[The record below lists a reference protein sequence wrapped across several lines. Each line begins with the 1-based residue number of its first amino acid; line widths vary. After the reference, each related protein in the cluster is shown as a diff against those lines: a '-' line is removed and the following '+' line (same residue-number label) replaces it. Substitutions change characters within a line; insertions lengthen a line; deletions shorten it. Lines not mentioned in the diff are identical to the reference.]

1 MARIPDIIRHRTTTA
16 GAWRPAALFIAGLLV
31 FIDPAAAAAQ
41 QATATVRG
49 RVVTPVGQPA
59 AGAEIRVVGLGRH
72 VDADVDGRFRIEV
85 PAGSYVL
92 EVYSARF
99 GRAVE
104 RIAAEAGADLDLAIR
119 LEPVFHAEP
128 IIASVGPEA
137 RTQTELYQATD
148 VLVGREL
155 VEKGRNSIGE
165 TLAEQPGVTSTYY
178 GPGSSRPVIR
188 GLQGDRVRVLESGV
202 SSGDVSASGPD
213 HAVAVE
219 PMLAGQIEII
229 RGPSTLLYGSSAIGG
244 AVNMIDPRI
253 PREKS
258 IHALTGHAQ
267 VQGATVSDELNGGA
281 SLNGTVGSFGWHA
294 SGLLRNTDDY
304 RIPGPAVAPL
314 AQEPG
319 EDHPDLGF
327 LLNSALETRTGS
339 LGASWVGSAGYLGAA
354 VTGYGTKYGVPGHEH
369 DEEELPPAPGE
380 EHEPGVRID
389 LDQTR
394 FDVEGAWNFG
404 GNLVRAAKL
413 RAGYSDYR
421 HRELEGD
428 EVGTQFDNSE
438 FEGRLEATHAPLGP
452 VSGTLGAQ
460 YGNREVLAEGLEAFL
475 PDTRTRSLALFLYEE
490 IPIDGFK
497 FGVGARW
504 EGNDH
509 DVIDGRSQSS
519 DGFSG
524 SLGVNWSA
532 SESVTLTAAAARS
545 TKLPSA
551 EELFSDGPHAATRL
565 YEVGDPDLVN
575 EIGHSVDAA
584 LIVTEGPVTG
594 QVAGYLNSFD
604 DFIFITPTD
613 STVGGFVVAEY
624 GQADARFYG
633 FELNLKVAILHRP
646 GNHLALTGFSDYV
659 RAEATDADEPLP
671 FIPPLRWGGG
681 ALWEVDRWRAALD
694 VRRTAEQTRVAD
706 FETPTPGYTFLNA
719 SVSYAFFT
727 GKLIHEVT
735 LRGTNLTDQE
745 ARNHVSLLKDIAPL
759 PGRDIRLTYRL
770 MF

>member
-1 MARIPDIIRHRTTTA
+1 MISINTIRLLA
-16 GAWRPAALFIAGLLV
+16 GPTPSVLLLAGLMFLA
-31 FIDPAAAAAQ
+31 DMETADAQ
-41 QATATVRG
+41 QATASVEG
-49 RVVTPVGQPA
+49 HVFAPA
-59 AGAEIRVVGLGRH
+59 GAPAVGAEIRVVGLGRH
-72 VDADVDGRFRIEV
+72 VDADDDGRFRIEV
-85 PAGSYVL
+85 PPGSYVL
-92 EVYSARF
+92 EVYSPRF

-104 RIAAEAGADLDLAIR
+104 RITVEAGARLELEIQ

-258 IHALTGHAQ
+258 IHAFTGHAQ

-281 SLNGTVGSFGWHA
+281 SLSGTVGSIGWHA
-294 SGLLRNTDDY
+294 SGLVRNTDDY
-304 RIPGPAVAPL
+304 RIPGPAVAPP

-319 EDHPDLGF
+319 EEHEDLGF
-327 LLNSALETRTGS
+327 LPNSALETRTGS

-369 DEEELPPAPGE
+369 ADDEPTVPEEG
-380 EHEPGVRID
+380 HDQGVQID

-394 FDVEGAWNFG
+394 FDVEGAWSFG
-404 GNLVRAAKL
+404 GSLVRAAKL
-413 RAGYSDYR
+413 RAGYADYN
-421 HRELEGD
+421 HQELEGD
-428 EVGTQFDNSE
+428 ELGTRFDNNE

-452 VSGTLGAQ
+452 VTGTLGAQ
-460 YGNREVLAEGLEAFL
+460 YGKREVQAQGLEAFL
-475 PDTRTRSLALFLYEE
+475 PDTKTGALALFLYEE
-490 IPIDGFK
+490 VAVSAFK

-509 DVIDGRSQSS
+509 DVIDGRSRSS

-524 SLGVNWSA
+524 SLGINWSA

-545 TKLPSA
+545 TKLPTA
-551 EELFSDGPHAATRL
+551 EELYSDGPHAATRL
-565 YEVGDPDLVN
+565 YEVGDPNLVN
-575 EIGHSVDAA
+575 EIGHSFDAA

-594 QVAGYLNSFD
+594 QLSGYVNSFD
-604 DFIFITPTD
+604 DFILIMPTD
-613 STVGGFVVAEY
+613 STVGGLTVAQYE
-624 GQADARFYG
+624 QEDARFYG
-633 FELNLKVAILHRP
+633 FELSLTVSILHRP

-659 RAEATDADEPLP
+659 RAEDTATDEPLP

-681 ALWEVDRWRAALD
+681 ALWEIDRWRAAVD
-694 VRRTAEQTRVAD
+694 VRWTEEQTRVAT

-727 GKLIHEVT
+727 GSLIHEVT

-770 MF
+770 LF

>member
-1 MARIPDIIRHRTTTA
+1 MTA
-16 GAWRPAALFIAGLLV
+16 LLTLAASRPA
-31 FIDPAAAAAQ
+31 DAQ
-41 QATATVRG
+41 QPTGSVEG
-49 RVVTPVGQPA
+49 RVVTPSGDPA
-59 AGAEIRVVGLGRH
+59 TGAEIRVVGLGRH
-72 VDADVDGRFRIEV
+72 VDADTTGHFIVEV
-85 PAGSYVL
+85 PAGTYVF
-92 EVYSARF
+92 EIYSPRF
-99 GRAVE
+99 GRAVQ
-104 RIAAEAGADLDLAIR
+104 RITVEAGARIKIGIE

-219 PMLAGQIEII
+219 PLLAGQIEII

-258 IHALTGHAQ
+258 IHAFTGQAQ

-281 SLNGTVGSFGWHA
+281 SINGTVGSVGWHA
-294 SGLLRNTDDY
+294 SGLIRNTGDY
-304 RIPGPAVAPL
+304 RIPGPAVAPP
-314 AQEPG
+314 AQEPD
-319 EDHPDLGF
+319 EEHEDLGF
-327 LLNSALETRTGS
+327 LPNSALETRTGS
-339 LGASWVGSAGYLGAA
+339 LGASWVGSAGYIGAA

-369 DEEELPPAPGE
+369 GDEEPAAPE
-380 EHEPGVRID
+380 EEDEHGVQID

-404 GNLVRAAKL
+404 GSLVRAAKL
-413 RAGYSDYR
+413 RAGYADYN
-421 HRELEGD
+421 HQELEGD
-428 EVGTQFDNSE
+428 EVGTRFDNNE

-452 VSGTLGAQ
+452 VTGTLGAQ
-460 YGNREVLAEGLEAFL
+460 YGNREVQAMGEEAFL
-475 PDTRTRSLALFLYEE
+475 PDTKTGALALFLYEE
-490 IPIDGFK
+490 VAVSAFK

-509 DVIDGRSQSS
+509 DVIDGRSRSS

-524 SLGVNWSA
+524 SLGINWSA

-575 EIGHSVDAA
+575 EIGHSFDAA

-594 QVAGYLNSFD
+594 QLAGYVNSFD
-604 DFIFITPTD
+604 DFILIMPTD
-613 STVGGFVVAEY
+613 STVGGFLVAEY
-624 GQADARFYG
+624 EQEDARFYG
-633 FELNLKVAILHRP
+633 FEASLTVSILHRP

-659 RAEATDADEPLP
+659 RAEATQTGEPLP

-681 ALWEVDRWRAALD
+681 ALWEVGRWRAAVD
-694 VRRTAEQTRVAD
+694 VRRTEEQTRVAT

-727 GKLIHEVT
+727 GNLVHELT

-770 MF
+770 LF

>member
-1 MARIPDIIRHRTTTA
+1 MTTLLTL
-16 GAWRPAALFIAGLLV
+16 AASGT
-31 FIDPAAAAAQ
+31 AAAQ
-41 QATATVRG
+41 QPTGSVEG
-49 RVVTPVGQPA
+49 RVVTPSGDPA
-59 AGAEIRVVGLGRH
+59 TGAEVRVVGLGRH
-72 VDADVDGRFRIEV
+72 VDADEDGRFRVEV
-85 PAGSYVL
+85 PAGTYVL
-92 EVYSARF
+92 EIYSPRF

-104 RIAAEAGADLDLAIR
+104 RITVAAAARLDLAIQ

-258 IHALTGHAQ
+258 IHAFTGHAQ

-281 SLNGTVGSFGWHA
+281 SLNGTVGSVGWHA
-294 SGLLRNTDDY
+294 SGLIRNTDDY
-304 RIPGPAVAPL
+304 RIPGPAVAPP

-319 EDHPDLGF
+319 EEHEDLGF
-327 LLNSALETRTGS
+327 LPNSALETRTGS
-339 LGASWVGSAGYLGAA
+339 IGASWVGSAGYLGAA

-369 DEEELPPAPGE
+369 EGDEPTAREEADG
-380 EHEPGVRID
+380 HGVEID

-394 FDVEGAWNFG
+394 LDVEGAWNFG
-404 GNLVRAAKL
+404 GSLVRAAKI
-413 RAGYSDYR
+413 RAGYADYN
-421 HRELEGD
+421 HQELEGD
-428 EVGTQFDNSE
+428 EVGTRFDNNE

-452 VSGTLGAQ
+452 VTGTLGAQ
-460 YGNREVLAEGLEAFL
+460 YGKREVRAQGLEAFL
-475 PDTRTRSLALFLYEE
+475 PDTKTGALALFLYEE
-490 IPIDGFK
+490 VAVRDFK

-509 DVIDGRSQSS
+509 DVIDGRSRSS

-545 TKLPSA
+545 TKLPAA
-551 EELFSDGPHAATRL
+551 EELYSDGPHAATRL

-575 EIGHSVDAA
+575 EIGRSFDAA

-594 QVAGYLNSFD
+594 QLAGYVNSFD
-604 DFIFITPTD
+604 DFILIMPTD
-613 STVGGFVVAEY
+613 STVGGFRVAQYE
-624 GQADARFYG
+624 QEDARFYG
-633 FELNLKVAILHRP
+633 FELSLKVSILHRP

-659 RAEATDADEPLP
+659 RAKATQTGEPLP

-681 ALWEVDRWRAALD
+681 ALWEVDRWRAAVD
-694 VRRTAEQTRVAD
+694 VRRTEEQTRVAA

-727 GKLIHEVT
+727 GRLVHEVT

-770 MF
+770 LF

>member
-1 MARIPDIIRHRTTTA
+1 MGTFIRVRTCAILGT
-16 GAWRPAALFIAGLLV
+16 LLLGLATSATL
-31 FIDPAAAAAQ
+31 PAQ
-41 QATATVRG
+41 QPTASIEG
-49 RVVTPVGQPA
+49 RVVTPMGEAA

-72 VDADVDGRFRIEV
+72 VDADENGRFRIEI
-85 PAGSYVL
+85 PAGTYVL
-92 EVYSARF
+92 EIYSPRF

-104 RIAAEAGADLDLAIR
+104 RVNAEAGAELELEIQ

-244 AVNMIDPRI
+244 AVNIIDPRI

-267 VQGATVSDELNGGA
+267 VQGATVSDELNAGV
-281 SLNGTVGSFGWHA
+281 SLNGTAGSFGWHA
-294 SGLLRNTDDY
+294 SGLVRNTDDY
-304 RIPGPAVAPL
+304 RIPGPAVAPW

-319 EDHPDLGF
+319 EEHPDLGF
-327 LLNSALETRTGS
+327 LPNSALETRTGS
-339 LGASWVGSAGYLGAA
+339 LGASWVGSAGYFGAA

-369 DEEELPPAPGE
+369 GEEESPVTPE
-380 EHEPGVRID
+380 EEPDHGVQID

-394 FDVEGAWNFG
+394 FDVEGAWIFG
-404 GNLVRAAKL
+404 GSLVRAAKL
-413 RAGYSDYR
+413 RAGYADYN
-421 HRELEGD
+421 HQELEGQ
-428 EVGTQFDNSE
+428 EVGTRFDNNE
-438 FEGRLEATHAPLGP
+438 FEGRLEATHAPQGP
-452 VSGTLGAQ
+452 VTGTLGAQ
-460 YGNREVLAEGLEAFL
+460 YGKREVKAAGLEAFL
-475 PDTRTRSLALFLYEE
+475 PDTKTGALALFLYEE
-490 IPIDGFK
+490 IAVRAFN
-497 FGVGARW
+497 FAVGARW

-509 DVIDGRSQSS
+509 DVIDGRSRSS

-532 SESVTLTAAAARS
+532 SESVTLTATAARS
-545 TKLPSA
+545 TKLPTA
-551 EELFSDGPHAATRL
+551 EELFSAGPHAATRL

-575 EIGHSVDAA
+575 EIGRSFDAA
-584 LIVTEGPVTG
+584 LIVTEGSVTG
-594 QVAGYLNSFD
+594 QLAGYVNSFD
-604 DFIFITPTD
+604 DFILIVPTD
-613 STVGGFVVAEY
+613 STVAGFTVAEY
-624 GQADARFYG
+624 EQEDARFYG
-633 FELNLKVAILHRP
+633 FELSLKVSILHRP

-659 RAEATDADEPLP
+659 RAEATSSDDPLP
-671 FIPPLRWGGG
+671 FIPPLRYGAG
-681 ALWEVDRWRAALD
+681 ALWEVDRWRAAVD
-694 VRRTAEQTRVAD
+694 VRRTEEQTRVAA

-727 GKLIHEVT
+727 GSLVHEIT
-735 LRGTNLTDQE
+735 LRGTNLTDRE

-770 MF
+770 LF

>member
-1 MARIPDIIRHRTTTA
+1 VGTVTRLRTCTILGT
-16 GAWRPAALFIAGLLV
+16 LLLGLATSATL
-31 FIDPAAAAAQ
+31 PAQ
-41 QATATVRG
+41 QPTASIEG
-49 RVVTPVGQPA
+49 RVVTPMGEPA

-72 VDADVDGRFRIEV
+72 VDADENGRFRIEI
-85 PAGSYVL
+85 PAGTYVL
-92 EVYSARF
+92 EIYSPRF

-104 RIAAEAGADLDLAIR
+104 RVTAEAGAELELEIQ

-244 AVNMIDPRI
+244 AVNIIDPRI

-258 IHALTGHAQ
+258 IHAFTGHAQ
-267 VQGATVSDELNGGA
+267 VQGATVSDELNGGV

-304 RIPGPAVAPL
+304 RIPGPAVAPW

-319 EDHPDLGF
+319 EEHQDLGF
-327 LLNSALETRTGS
+327 LPNSALDTRTGS
-339 LGASWVGSAGYLGAA
+339 LGASWVGSAGYFGAA
-354 VTGYGTKYGVPGHEH
+354 VTGYGTEYGVPGHEH
-369 DEEELPPAPGE
+369 GEEESPVTPE
-380 EHEPGVRID
+380 EEPDHGVQID

-394 FDVEGAWNFG
+394 FDVEGAWIFG

-413 RAGYSDYR
+413 RAGYADYN
-421 HRELEGD
+421 HQELEGQ
-428 EVGTQFDNSE
+428 EVGTRFDNNE

-452 VSGTLGAQ
+452 VTGTLGAQ
-460 YGNREVLAEGLEAFL
+460 YGKREVKAAGLEAFL
-475 PDTRTRSLALFLYEE
+475 PDTKTGALALFLYEE
-490 IPIDGFK
+490 IAVRAFN
-497 FGVGARW
+497 FAVGARW
-504 EGNDH
+504 EGSDH
-509 DVIDGRSQSS
+509 DVIDGRSRSS

-532 SESVTLTAAAARS
+532 SESVTLTATAARS
-545 TKLPSA
+545 SKLPTA

-575 EIGHSVDAA
+575 EIGRSFDAA
-584 LIVTEGPVTG
+584 LIVTEGSVTG
-594 QVAGYLNSFD
+594 QLAGYVNSFD
-604 DFIFITPTD
+604 DFILIVPTD
-613 STVGGFVVAEY
+613 STVAGFTVAEY
-624 GQADARFYG
+624 EQEDARFYG
-633 FELNLKVAILHRP
+633 FELSLKVSILHRP

-659 RAEATDADEPLP
+659 RAEATSSDDPLP
-671 FIPPLRWGGG
+671 FIPPLRYGAG
-681 ALWEVDRWRAALD
+681 ALWEVDRWRAAVD
-694 VRRTAEQTRVAD
+694 VRRTEEQTRVAA

-727 GKLIHEVT
+727 GSLVHEIT
-735 LRGTNLTDQE
+735 LRGTNLTDRE

-770 MF
+770 LF

>member
-1 MARIPDIIRHRTTTA
+1 MFPTNTRSRVALRLT
-16 GAWRPAALFIAGLLV
+16 AALLMTWLL
-31 FIDPAAAAAQ
+31 PLASPRAAEAQ
-41 QATATVRG
+41 QPTGAIEG
-49 RVVTPVGQPA
+49 RVVTPTGDPA
-59 AGAEIRVVGLGRH
+59 TGAEIRVVGLGRH
-72 VDADVDGRFRIEV
+72 VDADETGRFHIEV
-85 PAGSYVL
+85 PAGTYVL
-92 EVYSARF
+92 EIYSPRF

-104 RIAAEAGADLDLAIR
+104 RITVQAGALLELDIQ

-244 AVNMIDPRI
+244 AVNIIDPRI

-258 IHALTGHAQ
+258 VHALTGHAQ
-267 VQGATVSDELNGGA
+267 VQGASVSDELNGGA
-281 SLNGTVGSFGWHA
+281 SLNGTVGSIGWHA
-294 SGLLRNTDDY
+294 SGLVRNTDDY
-304 RIPGPAVAPL
+304 RIPGPAVAPP

-319 EDHPDLGF
+319 EEHEDLGF
-327 LLNSALETRTGS
+327 LPNSALETRTGS

-354 VTGYGTKYGVPGHEH
+354 VTGYATKYGVPGHEH
-369 DEEELPPAPGE
+369 VEEPPLIPEEAE
-380 EHEPGVRID
+380 EHGVEID

-394 FDVEGAWNFG
+394 FDVEGAWSFG
-404 GNLVRAAKL
+404 GSLVRAAKL
-413 RAGYSDYR
+413 RAGYADYN
-421 HRELEGD
+421 HQELEGQ
-428 EVGTQFDNSE
+428 EVGTRFDNNE

-452 VSGTLGAQ
+452 VTGTLGAQ
-460 YGNREVLAEGLEAFL
+460 YGKREVQARGLEAFL
-475 PDTRTRSLALFLYEE
+475 PDTKTGALALFLYEE
-490 IPIDGFK
+490 VAVSAFK

-509 DVIDGRSQSS
+509 DVIDGRSQRS

-551 EELFSDGPHAATRL
+551 EELYSDGPHAATRL
-565 YEVGDPDLVN
+565 YEVGDPGLVN
-575 EIGHSVDAA
+575 EIGHSLDAA

-594 QVAGYLNSFD
+594 QLAGYVNSFD
-604 DFIFITPTD
+604 DFILIVPTD
-613 STVGGFVVAEY
+613 STVGGFRVAQYE
-624 GQADARFYG
+624 QEDARFYG
-633 FELNLKVAILHRP
+633 FEVSLKVSILHRP
-646 GNHLALTGFSDYV
+646 DNHLALTGFSDYV
-659 RAEATDADEPLP
+659 RAEATQTGEPLP

-681 ALWEVDRWRAALD
+681 ALWEVDRWRAAVD
-694 VRRTAEQTRVAD
+694 VRRTAEQTRVAT

-727 GKLIHEVT
+727 GSLIHQVT

-770 MF
+770 LF

>member
-1 MARIPDIIRHRTTTA
+1 MMALLTLVTCRT
-16 GAWRPAALFIAGLLV
+16 
-31 FIDPAAAAAQ
+31 AAAQ
-41 QATATVRG
+41 QATGAVEG
-49 RVVTPVGQPA
+49 RVVTPSGDPA
-59 AGAEIRVVGLGRH
+59 TGAEVRVVGLGRH
-72 VDADVDGRFRIEV
+72 VDADEDGRFRVEV
-85 PAGSYVL
+85 PAGTYVL
-92 EVYSARF
+92 EIYSPRF
-99 GRAVE
+99 GRAVQ
-104 RIAAEAGADLDLAIR
+104 RITVAAGARLDLAIQ

-281 SLNGTVGSFGWHA
+281 SLNGTVGSVGWHA
-294 SGLLRNTDDY
+294 SGLIRNTDDY
-304 RIPGPAVAPL
+304 RIPGPAVAPP

-319 EDHPDLGF
+319 EEHEDLGF
-327 LLNSALETRTGS
+327 LPNSALETRTGS

-369 DEEELPPAPGE
+369 EDEEPTVPEDE
-380 EHEPGVRID
+380 DEHGVEID

-394 FDVEGAWNFG
+394 LDVEGAWNFG
-404 GNLVRAAKL
+404 GSLVRAAKL
-413 RAGYSDYR
+413 RAGYADYN
-421 HRELEGD
+421 HQELEGD
-428 EVGTQFDNSE
+428 EVGTRFDNNE
-438 FEGRLEATHAPLGP
+438 FDGRLEATHAPLGP
-452 VSGTLGAQ
+452 VTGTLGAQ
-460 YGNREVLAEGLEAFL
+460 YGKREVRAQGLEAFL
-475 PDTRTRSLALFLYEE
+475 PDTKTGALALFLYEE
-490 IPIDGFK
+490 VAVSNFK

-509 DVIDGRSQSS
+509 DVIDGRSRSS

-545 TKLPSA
+545 TKLPTA
-551 EELFSDGPHAATRL
+551 EELYSDGPHAATRL
-565 YEVGDPDLVN
+565 YEVGNPDLVN
-575 EIGHSVDAA
+575 EIGRSFDAA

-594 QVAGYLNSFD
+594 QLAGYVNSFD
-604 DFIFITPTD
+604 DFIVLVPTD
-613 STVGGFVVAEY
+613 STADGLTVAEY
-624 GQADARFYG
+624 EQDDARFYG
-633 FELNLKVAILHRP
+633 FELSLKVSILHRP

-659 RAEATDADEPLP
+659 RAEATQTGEPLP
-671 FIPPLRWGGG
+671 FIPPLLSQRVRQLRVLHRQAGPRGHPARHQSHGPGGEEPRVPAQG
-681 ALWEVDRWRAALD
+681 H
-694 VRRTAEQTRVAD
+694 RT
-706 FETPTPGYTFLNA
+706 P
-719 SVSYAFFT
+719 
-727 GKLIHEVT
+727 
-735 LRGTNLTDQE
+735 
-745 ARNHVSLLKDIAPL
+745 AR
-759 PGRDIRLTYRL
+759 T
-770 MF
+770 

>member
-1 MARIPDIIRHRTTTA
+1 MIPRTSCTPDRRRCFA
-16 GAWRPAALFIAGLLV
+16 I
-31 FIDPAAAAAQ
+31 AAAAILLMVGFARPTYAQ
-41 QATATVRG
+41 QSTSTIEG
-49 RVVTPVGQPA
+49 RVVTPTGEPA
-59 AGAEIRVVGLGRH
+59 VSAEIRVVGLGRH
-72 VDADVDGRFRIEV
+72 VDADADGRFRIGV
-85 PAGSYVL
+85 PAGTYVL
-92 EVYSARF
+92 EIYSPRF

-104 RIAAEAGADLDLAIR
+104 RITAEAGATIDLAIQ

-258 IHALTGHAQ
+258 IHALTGYAQ

-281 SLNGTVGSFGWHA
+281 SLNGTIGSFGWHA
-294 SGLLRNTDDY
+294 SGLVRNTDDY
-304 RIPGPAVAPL
+304 RIPGPAIAPP

-319 EDHPDLGF
+319 EDHEDLGF
-327 LLNSALETRTGS
+327 LPNSALETRTGS
-339 LGASWVGSAGYLGAA
+339 LGASWVGSAGYFGAA

-369 DEEELPPAPGE
+369 GEEEPPASPEE
-380 EHEPGVRID
+380 EHEHGVQID

-394 FDVEGAWNFG
+394 FDVEGAWSFG
-404 GNLVRAAKL
+404 GNVVRAARL
-413 RAGYSDYR
+413 RAGYADYQ
-421 HRELEGD
+421 HEEIEGE
-428 EVGTQFDNSE
+428 EVGTRFDNSE

-452 VSGTLGAQ
+452 VTGTLGGQ
-460 YGNREVLAEGLEAFL
+460 YRTREVRAEGLEAFL
-475 PDTRTRSLALFLYEE
+475 PDTRTDALALFLYEE

-509 DVIDGRSQSS
+509 DVIDGRNQSS

-524 SLGVNWSA
+524 SLGINWSA

-545 TKLPSA
+545 TKLPTA

-575 EIGHSVDAA
+575 EIGHSLDAA

-594 QVAGYLNSFD
+594 QVAAYVNSFD
-604 DFIFITPTD
+604 DFIFIMPTD
-613 STVGGFVVAEY
+613 SAVGGFTVAEY

-633 FELNLKVAILHRP
+633 FELSLKVSILHRP

-659 RAEATDADEPLP
+659 RAEATETDDPLP

-681 ALWEVDRWRAALD
+681 VLWEVDRWRAAVD
-694 VRRTAEQTRVAD
+694 VRRTDGQTRVAA

-727 GKLIHEVT
+727 GKLVHEVT

-770 MF
+770 LF

>member
-1 MARIPDIIRHRTTTA
+1 MFLTSSHSRVAS
-16 GAWRPAALFIAGLLV
+16 G
-31 FIDPAAAAAQ
+31 AAAALLITTLLTLAASGTATAQ
-41 QATATVRG
+41 QPTGSVEG
-49 RVVTPVGQPA
+49 RVVTPSGDPA
-59 AGAEIRVVGLGRH
+59 TGAEVRVVGLGRH
-72 VDADVDGRFRIEV
+72 VDADDDGRFRVEV
-85 PAGSYVL
+85 PAGTYVL
-92 EVYSARF
+92 EIYSPRF
-99 GRAVE
+99 GRAVQ
-104 RIAAEAGADLDLAIR
+104 RITVAAGARLDLAIQ

-258 IHALTGHAQ
+258 IHAFTGHAQ

-281 SLNGTVGSFGWHA
+281 SLNGTVGSVGWHA
-294 SGLLRNTDDY
+294 SGLIRNTDDY
-304 RIPGPAVAPL
+304 RIPGPAVAPP

-319 EDHPDLGF
+319 EEHEDLGF
-327 LLNSALETRTGS
+327 LPNSALETRTGS

-369 DEEELPPAPGE
+369 GDEEPPVPE
-380 EHEPGVRID
+380 EEDEHGVEID

-394 FDVEGAWNFG
+394 LDVEGAWNFG
-404 GNLVRAAKL
+404 GSLVRAAKI
-413 RAGYSDYR
+413 RAGYADYN
-421 HRELEGD
+421 HQELEGD
-428 EVGTQFDNSE
+428 ELGTRFDNNE

-452 VSGTLGAQ
+452 VTGTLGAQ
-460 YGNREVLAEGLEAFL
+460 YGKREVRAQGLEAFL
-475 PDTRTRSLALFLYEE
+475 PDTKTGALALFLYEE
-490 IPIDGFK
+490 VAVSDFK

-509 DVIDGRSQSS
+509 DVIDGRSQNS

-545 TKLPSA
+545 TKLPAA
-551 EELFSDGPHAATRL
+551 EELYSDGPHAATRL

-575 EIGHSVDAA
+575 EIGRSFDAA

-594 QVAGYLNSFD
+594 QLAGYVNSFD
-604 DFIFITPTD
+604 DFILIMPTD
-613 STVGGFVVAEY
+613 STVGGLRVAEY
-624 GQADARFYG
+624 EQEDARFYG
-633 FELNLKVAILHRP
+633 FELSLKVSILHRP

-659 RAEATDADEPLP
+659 RAEATQTGEPLP

-681 ALWEVDRWRAALD
+681 ALWEVDRWRAAVD
-694 VRRTAEQTRVAD
+694 VRRTEEQTRVAA

-727 GKLIHEVT
+727 GSVVHELT
-735 LRGTNLTDQE
+735 LRGTNLTDRE

-770 MF
+770 LF

>member
-1 MARIPDIIRHRTTTA
+1 MFPTCAPSRVVLRLTTA
-16 GAWRPAALFIAGLLV
+16 LLMTWLL
-31 FIDPAAAAAQ
+31 PLASPRTAEAQ
-41 QATATVRG
+41 QPTGAIEG
-49 RVVTPVGQPA
+49 RVVTPTGDPA
-59 AGAEIRVVGLGRH
+59 TGAEIRVVGLGRH
-72 VDADVDGRFRIEV
+72 VDADETGRFHIEV
-85 PAGSYVL
+85 PAGTYVL
-92 EVYSARF
+92 EIYSPRF

-104 RIAAEAGADLDLAIR
+104 RITVESGAQLELDIQ

-244 AVNMIDPRI
+244 AVNIIDPRI

-258 IHALTGHAQ
+258 VHAFTGHAQ

-281 SLNGTVGSFGWHA
+281 SLNGTVGSIGWHA
-294 SGLLRNTDDY
+294 SGLVRNTDNF
-304 RIPGPAVAPL
+304 RIPGPAVAPP

-319 EDHPDLGF
+319 EEHADLGF
-327 LLNSALETRTGS
+327 LPNSALETRTGS
-339 LGASWVGSAGYLGAA
+339 LGASWVGTAGYFGAA
-354 VTGYGTKYGVPGHEH
+354 VTGYATKYGVPGHEH
-369 DEEELPPAPGE
+369 GDEPPVLPEE
-380 EHEPGVRID
+380 EHENGVEID

-394 FDVEGAWNFG
+394 LDVEGAWSFG
-404 GNLVRAAKL
+404 GSLVRAAKL
-413 RAGYSDYR
+413 RAGYADYN
-421 HRELEGD
+421 HQELEGQ
-428 EVGTQFDNSE
+428 EVGTRFDNNE

-452 VSGTLGAQ
+452 VTGTLGAQ
-460 YGNREVLAEGLEAFL
+460 YGKREVRARGLEAFL
-475 PDTRTRSLALFLYEE
+475 PDTKTGALALFLYEE
-490 IPIDGFK
+490 VAVSAFK

-509 DVIDGRSQSS
+509 DVIDGRSQGS
-519 DGFSG
+519 DGLSG

-545 TKLPSA
+545 TKLPTA
-551 EELFSDGPHAATRL
+551 EELYSDGPHAATRL
-565 YEVGDPDLVN
+565 YEVGNPDLVN
-575 EIGHSVDAA
+575 EIGHSLDAA

-594 QVAGYLNSFD
+594 QLAGYVNSFD
-604 DFIFITPTD
+604 DFILIVPTD
-613 STVGGFVVAEY
+613 STIGGFRVAQYE
-624 GQADARFYG
+624 QEDARFYG
-633 FELNLKVAILHRP
+633 FEVSLKVSILHRP

-659 RAEATDADEPLP
+659 RAEATETGEPLP

-681 ALWEVDRWRAALD
+681 ALWEVDRWRAAVD
-694 VRRTAEQTRVAD
+694 VRRTEEQTRVAT

-727 GKLIHEVT
+727 GSLVHQIT

-759 PGRDIRLTYRL
+759 PGRDVRLTYRL
-770 MF
+770 LF

>member
-1 MARIPDIIRHRTTTA
+1 MLVVLAVALLLSLGLAR
-16 GAWRPAALFIAGLLV
+16 GAE
-31 FIDPAAAAAQ
+31 AQ
-41 QATATVRG
+41 QPTSTIAG
-49 RVVTPVGQPA
+49 RVVTPTGDPA
-59 AGAEIRVVGLGRH
+59 IGAEIRVVGLGRH
-72 VDADVDGRFRIEV
+72 VDADADGRFRMQI

-92 EVYSARF
+92 EIYSPRF

-104 RIAAEAGADLDLAIR
+104 RITAEAEAEMDLLIQ

-137 RTQTELYQATD
+137 RTQTELFQVTD

-188 GLQGDRVRVLESGV
+188 GLQGDRVRVLESGI

-213 HAVAVE
+213 HAVAME

-244 AVNMIDPRI
+244 AVNVVDPRI

-258 IHALTGHAQ
+258 GHAITGHAQ
-267 VQGATVSDELNGGA
+267 VQGATVSDELNGGM
-281 SLNGTVGSFGWHA
+281 SVGGTVGSIGWHA

-304 RIPGPAVAPL
+304 RIPGPAVALP

-319 EDHPDLGF
+319 EEHPDLGY
-327 LLNSALETRTGS
+327 LPNSALETRTGS
-339 LGASWVGSAGYLGAA
+339 LGASWVGSAGYAGAA
-354 VTGYGTKYGVPGHEH
+354 VTGYGTKYGVPGHSHGEEEPPAIPEEGH
-369 DEEELPPAPGE
+369 DE
-380 EHEPGVRID
+380 GVEID

-394 FDVEGAWNFG
+394 FDAEAAWTFG
-404 GNLVRAAKL
+404 GSLVRAAKL
-413 RAGYSDYR
+413 RAGYSDYN
-421 HRELEGD
+421 HQEFEGD
-428 EVGTQFDNSE
+428 EVGTRFDNSE

-452 VSGTLGAQ
+452 VTGSLGAQ
-460 YGNREVLAEGLEAFL
+460 YGHRDVQAQGEEAFL
-475 PDTRTRSLALFLYEE
+475 ADTKTGALALFLYEE
-490 IPIDGFK
+490 IPVGPVK
-497 FGVGARW
+497 FGLGARW

-509 DVIDGRSQSS
+509 DVIDGRNRSS

-524 SLGVNWSA
+524 SLGVNWSV
-532 SESVTLTAAAARS
+532 SEAVTLTAAAARS
-545 TKLPSA
+545 TKLPTA

-575 EIGHSVDAA
+575 EIGHSFDMA
-584 LIVTEGPVTG
+584 LIVSEGPLSG
-594 QVAGYLNSFD
+594 QVAAYLNSFD

-613 STVGGFVVAEY
+613 STVNGFVVAQY
-624 GQADARFYG
+624 GQEDARFYG
-633 FELNLKVAILHRP
+633 FELSLKLSLLHRP

-659 RAEATDADEPLP
+659 RAEATRTDEPMP
-671 FIPPLRWGGG
+671 FIPPLRWGVG
-681 ALWEVDRWRAALD
+681 ALWEIDRWRTAFD
-694 VRRTAEQTRVAD
+694 VRRTEEQSRVAG
-706 FETPTPGYTFLNA
+706 FETPTAGYTFLNA

-727 GKLIHEVT
+727 GTLVHEIT

-759 PGRDIRLTYRL
+759 PGRDVRLTYRVL
-770 MF
+770 F